1 MEVDRGITMN
11 ERFAKIKT
19 DVTQFWTSRTKKQKI
34 TYGVSLLA
42 IIALAATLTYFLSRT
57 EYVQLYEDVSPAEI
71 GRIKE
76 ELDAKGVPNQV
87 PSGGTSIL
95 VPKNQVS
102 DLLVTLAA
110 DGFPNSGTID
120 YSFFSENAGF
130 GMTDNEFNVMKLASM
145 QTELGNLLKGIE
157 GVKDAKVM
165 ITLPNESVFLNNDVQ
180 QASAA
185 IILNTDPGHT
195 FTEPQINALYNLV
208 SKSLPNLAK
217 EDIEIKNQHLE
228 YFDLQD
234 AGGNQYGP
242 TIADQMTVKKTIER
256 DLQRQVQMM
265 LGTMMGQDKVVV
277 SVTTDI
283 DFKLENRE
291 ENLVTPVDEESM
303 EGIALSVQRLTESFT
318 GNGDVGGVPMA
329 EGETDNLLNGEIGG
343 SNGDYEKIEETIN
356 NEVNRIRR
364 DIVESPYKIRD
375 IGIQVMVEPPVA
387 DDIMSMPLELQ
398 TDIEQILAT
407 IIRTSIDKEAAG
419 ELTAVELSE
428 KIAVSVQPFNGKDMN
443 FEEVSPKLPWWIFAV
458 GGALLLIIGVL
469 IFMFIRNRRLENT
482 FLEEEV
488 IEEQQE
494 VFNVE
499 DINDEQETEGTLRR
513 KQLEKMA
520 KEKPEEFAKLLRTW
534 IAED

>member
-1 MEVDRGITMN
+1 MN

-19 DVTQFWTSRTKKQKI
+19 DVTQFWTSRSKKQKI
-34 TYGVSLLA
+34 TYGVSLVA
-42 IIALAATLTYFLSRT
+42 IIALAATLTFFLSRT
-57 EYVQLYEDVSPAEI
+57 EYVPLYKDVSSAEI

-76 ELDAKGVPNQV
+76 QLDAQGVQSQIAP
-87 PSGGTSIL
+87 GGTSIL
-95 VPKNQVS
+95 VPRERVD
-102 DLLVTLAA
+102 DLLVSLAA
-110 DGFPNSGTID
+110 EGFPNSGSID

-130 GMTDNEFNVMKLASM
+130 GMTDNEFNVMKLAAM
-145 QTELGNLLKGIE
+145 QTELENLLKGIE

-165 ITLPNESVFLNNDVQ
+165 LTLPTESVFLNNEIQ
-180 QASAA
+180 QATAS
-185 IILNTDPGHT
+185 IMLNTNPGHT
-195 FTEPQINALYNLV
+195 FTEPQTNALYNLV

-234 AGGNQYGP
+234 GSGDNYGP
-242 TIADQMTVKKTIER
+242 TIGDQMTVKKTIER

-318 GNGDVGGVPMA
+318 GNGAGVGGVPMA
-329 EGETDNLLNGEIGG
+329 EEETDNLLNGEFGA
-343 SNGDYEKIEETIN
+343 SNGDYEKIEETVN

-387 DDIMSMPLELQ
+387 DDIASMPLELQ
-398 TDIEQILAT
+398 DDIEQILTT

-419 ELTAVELSE
+419 ELTDVELNE
-428 KIAVSVQPFNGKDMN
+428 KIAVSVQPFNGKNIDLGITT
-443 FEEVSPKLPWWIFAV
+443 SIIPWWVYVV
-458 GGALLLIIGVL
+458 GGVLLLIIGVL
-469 IFMFIRNRRLENT
+469 VFMFIRNRRAEVLET
-482 FLEEEV
+482 EV

-494 VFNVE
+494 VFDVQ
-499 DINDEQETEGTLRR
+499 DVNDEKETEGTLRR